1 MEYKSHQGLMASE
14 FLQTRF
20 RRERWS
26 RRFEDLVGFNA
37 VGAYRHPFGA
47 PVHLGTHFLEIRKP
61 TSTCPVV
68 GMTNV
73 IAADRSLS
81 AYVAYFCHAY
91 LSADKFVTL

>member
-1 MEYKSHQGLMASE
+1 MASE

-47 PVHLGTHFLEIRKP
+47 PIHFGTHFLEIRKP

-91 LSADKFVTL
+91 LPADKFVTL